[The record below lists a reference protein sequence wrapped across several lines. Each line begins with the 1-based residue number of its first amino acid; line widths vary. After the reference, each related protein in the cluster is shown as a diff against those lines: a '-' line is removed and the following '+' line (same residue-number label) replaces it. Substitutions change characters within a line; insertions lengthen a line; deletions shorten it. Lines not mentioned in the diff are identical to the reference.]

1 MSVIFGRFNQ
11 LTGLRR
17 NHSKAAHKDNRNE
30 NEEGSCEIADL
41 KLPEHEGKQC
51 RRQKQQPLLNLN
63 GLVDAQIA
71 KNHSGHRQTD
81 GKHHNS
87 FDHADLLEM
96 LGFLTRTA
104 AMVDFSVTWPE
115 GAYWPWG
122 CQVDP
127 AEQRVGFFSQEL
139 RLINLQRVE
148 STMAAEA
155 QKICLIGD
163 RRRK

>member
-1 MSVIFGRFNQ
+1 MSS
-11 LTGLRR
+11 
-17 NHSKAAHKDNRNE
+17 SKTATA
-30 NEEGSCEIADL
+30 
-41 KLPEHEGKQC
+41 
-51 RRQKQQPLLNLN
+51 QPLLNLN

-71 KNHSGHRQTD
+71 KNHTGHRQTD

-104 AMVDFSVTWPE
+104 ALEVFSVTWQEE
-115 GAYWPWG
+115 GDCPWG

-127 AEQRVGFFSQEL
+127 AEQRVGFFSHEL
-139 RLINLQRVE
+139 RLINLQPGDTR
-148 STMAAEA
+148 MAAEA

>member
-1 MSVIFGRFNQ
+1 MS
-11 LTGLRR
+11 
-17 NHSKAAHKDNRNE
+17 
-30 NEEGSCEIADL
+30 
-41 KLPEHEGKQC
+41 
-51 RRQKQQPLLNLN
+51 LN

-104 AMVDFSVTWPE
+104 ALEDFSVTWGE
-115 GAYWPWG
+115 EVDWPWG

-139 RLINLQRVE
+139 RLINLQPVE
-148 STMAAEA
+148 LTMAAEA

-163 RRRK
+163 RRSK